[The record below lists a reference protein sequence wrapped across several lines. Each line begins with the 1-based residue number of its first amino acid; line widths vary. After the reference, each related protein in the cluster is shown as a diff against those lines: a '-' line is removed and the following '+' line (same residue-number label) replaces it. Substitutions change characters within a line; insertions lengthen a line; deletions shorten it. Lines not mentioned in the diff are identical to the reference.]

1 MRFSMRKIIGC
12 AVWLG
17 TMALMLAKGWIT
29 LMWILAGITV
39 LGLLISAVSK
49 DENASRSKRGKG
61 RNWLTPS
68 GGGGA
73 DLQNENHGKRAG
85 FFPGYTAHTRL
96 YNDVYDRAEEAGE
109 RRTRAD

>member
-17 TMALMLAKGWIT
+17 AMALMLAKGWMT
-29 LMWILAGITV
+29 PMWIFAGITV
-39 LGLLISAVSK
+39 LGLLIGAVSK
-49 DENASRSKRGKG
+49 DENASRSKREKG

-68 GGGGA
+68 GGA
-73 DLQNENHGKRAG
+73 DPQNEDHGKRAG
-85 FFPGYTAHTRL
+85 FFPGYTAHARL
-96 YNDVYDRAEEAGE
+96 YSDVYDRAEEAGE